1 MAYEIDGANHHRR
14 KTRLNRDLLQ
24 RVMELRQLPGVVEE
38 LSQRGVSANND
49 VSFHDRKN
57 IVPEETEGVFDLVGK
72 DIDVPNSTVGNK
84 GTDELISGA
93 MAVAELMNDEDHSIE
108 SRSTAPQSE
117 EALPLT
123 VNSKTYGTESRKS
136 RRKSGNTTK
145 SKRRRRKRNGCMSW
159 LYMLGKG
166 LINLLFASTLTYIAF
181 PCLLFAAVLFYLLDN
196 PIPSFLSGDTTASW
210 WLIFFARQSVT
221 YELAK
226 LIQWFIVNVLALR
239 NKAAVKIFGP
249 LLTLSL
255 IQNQGWS
262 LTFIFWSLAD
272 LCLLHGDGD
281 FQQHWLFAYEIDMFS
296 NKNQGGSFL
305 EQEFYLSILISMF
318 LVGVTHSIK
327 NTMLAINFG
336 KNTVRSYKKRQDK
349 LLSDFVLLTE
359 VATLADNLKGQTF
372 RPSSTRFQVRNSW
385 NKFLEVD
392 HRKNEPRPPSRHHRM
407 ESCDSP
413 MFEARDLSVLPE
425 DTFDEKEEEDN
436 DDSDD
441 LDDDSDDDSD
451 DEENDKEKDDDHKEK
466 DDDQDDENKDDEN
479 SKEAFTNVV
488 SSGSTMAF
496 LKQNLDQFVEPKNMV
511 EQLAMNNVSVADI
524 LKFHKAEALMR
535 DENNPLCRA
544 LENVGSR
551 TIVMK
556 RSQIIYRRLVKVTK
570 SDPLNYDIIQ
580 CLAINRDNTI
590 DEGKEAALR
599 NLFRPDFN
607 DQLTLLQFV
616 QAFDNV
622 YKASR
627 VYDAAVS
634 NSSVMNEVLASV
646 VDRIVWFF
654 LILVILLILQ
664 YNPYPLLMSM
674 SSLLVSFAFAMG
686 PSASKFIEG
695 ILLIAIRRPYDIG
708 DRIIMSAPTDSTS
721 VNVGDA
727 WIVEDIN
734 LWTTKLRHA
743 ATNKVA
749 TLQNGYI
756 AALRITNCNQS
767 PNALVN
773 LELKVDIQTTDTH
786 KLKIFR
792 ERIEDYIQKRPRS
805 YVSLVYFRCDDMD
818 TEQGWALFS
827 IRVRHRLSWQSGGI
841 VLKSKSELLWR
852 CKEICKETGMTYLAN
867 INEIHILGKDDGLY
881 TLPEATGIKSSS
893 DKSI

>member
-1 MAYEIDGANHHRR
+1 MAYETNSANQNGGGRRR
-14 KTRLNRDLLQ
+14 KPRLNRDLVA
-24 RVMELRQLPGVVEE
+24 RVMTLRQLPGVAEQ
-38 LSQRGVSANND
+38 LSERGVSANNNF
-49 VSFHDRKN
+49 SLHGREN
-57 IVPEETEGVFDLVGK
+57 IVPEVAGGVFDLVGK
-72 DIDVPNSTVGNK
+72 DIDVPSSTVGNK

-93 MAVAELMNDEDHSIE
+93 MAVAELMNDDDHTIE
-108 SRSTAPQSE
+108 STSTAPQSE
-117 EALPLT
+117 DTLPLM

-136 RRKSGNTTK
+136 GRKSGTTAK
-145 SKRRRRKRNGCMSW
+145 SKRRRRKSNRCLSW
-159 LYMLGKG
+159 FYKLGKG

-181 PCLLFAAVLFYLLDN
+181 PCLLFAAILFYLLDN
-196 PIPSFLSGDTTASW
+196 PIPSFFSGETTASW
-210 WLIFFARQSVT
+210 WLIFIARQSVT

-226 LIQWFIVNVLALR
+226 LIQWFIVNELALR

-272 LCLLHGDGD
+272 LCLLHGDGY
-281 FQQHWLFAYEIDMFS
+281 FQQHWLYAYDIDMFS

-305 EQEFYLSILISMF
+305 EQEFYFSILISMF
-318 LVGVTHSIK
+318 LVGLTHSIK

-336 KNTVRSYKKRQDK
+336 KNTVRTYKKRQDK
-349 LLSDFVLLTE
+349 LLSDFVILTE
-359 VATLADNLKGQTF
+359 VSTLADNLKGQQF
-372 RPSSTRFQVRNSW
+372 RSSSTRTRIQLRNSW
-385 NKFLEVD
+385 DKFLEVE
-392 HRKNEPRPPSRHHRM
+392 HKPSQPRTPPRHHRRISS
-407 ESCDSP
+407 ESP
-413 MFEARDLSVLPE
+413 MFEARDLSILQE
-425 DTFDEKEEEDN
+425 ESYDEKEE
-436 DDSDD
+436 DDIDDTDD
-441 LDDDSDDDSD
+441 LDYDDDSD
-451 DEENDKEKDDDHKEK
+451 DEENDEED
-466 DDDQDDENKDDEN
+466 DDENKDDL
-479 SKEAFTNVV
+479 SAKEDFTNFTNVG

-511 EQLAMNNVSVADI
+511 DQIAMNDVSVADI

-535 DENNPLCRA
+535 DDNNPLCRA
-544 LENVGSR
+544 LENVSGR
-551 TIVMK
+551 TVIMK
-556 RSQIIYRRLVKVTK
+556 RSQAIYRRLVKVTK
-570 SDPLNYDIIQ
+570 SDPLHYDIIQ

-590 DEGKEAALR
+590 DEGKEAAMR
-599 NLFRPDFN
+599 SLFRPDFN

-708 DRIIMSAPTDSTS
+708 DRIILSAPTASTS
-721 VNVGDA
+721 VNIGEA

-734 LWTTKLRHA
+734 LWTTKLRHT

-773 LELKVDIQTTDTH
+773 LELKVDVKTTDTN

-852 CKEICKETGMTYLAN
+852 CKEICKETGMTYLSN
-867 INEIHILGKDDGLY
+867 VNEILILDKDDGLE
-881 TLPEATGIKSSS
+881 TLAEATGIKSSG